1 MKMKLLPKFILS
13 LGAMGAVLTVTISF
27 FSYET
32 SKKSLEEMYAKQVT
46 VGSESIATML
56 SVDDVRDIIGEN
68 GDETEAYRETEALF
82 NQLK

>member
-46 VGSESIATML
+46 VGS
-56 SVDDVRDIIGEN
+56 
-68 GDETEAYRETEALF
+68 
-82 NQLK
+82 